1 MTPAEQLD
9 AGLGDLGLTLP
20 ANARRQME
28 TYLAVLQK
36 WNRVYNLTAVRDAGQ
51 MVSHHLL
58 DSLAALPY
66 VQGGRV
72 VDVGSGGGF
81 PGVPFAIARPDWRFT
96 LVDSNHKKCT
106 FLRQAVIELSLAN
119 VEVAAA
125 RVEQYRPAAAF
136 DTVVSRAFSD
146 IPEFLKVA
154 GHLAAPHG
162 ILIAMKGVYPNE
174 ELAQMPAGFTTRE
187 VIRLQVPGLQA
198 TRHLV
203 LLAKA

>member
-1 MTPAEQLD
+1 MTPAEQLE

-20 ANARRQME
+20 ENARRQMD
-28 TYLAVLQK
+28 TYLTVLQK

-66 VQGGRV
+66 VIGGRV

-81 PGVPFAIARPDWRFT
+81 PGLPFAIARPDWRFT

-106 FLRQAVIELSLAN
+106 FLRQAVIELSLTN
-119 VEVAAA
+119 VEVVAE

-174 ELAQMPAGFTTRE
+174 ELAQIPSGFATKE
-187 VIRLQVPGLQA
+187 IIRLQVPGMQA
-198 TRHLV
+198 SRHLV
-203 LLAKA
+203 VLAKA

>member
-1 MTPAEQLD
+1 MTPAEQLE
-9 AGLGDLGLTLP
+9 AGLADLGLTLP
-20 ANARRQME
+20 ESASRQMDN
-28 TYLAVLQK
+28 YLAVLQK

-66 VQGGRV
+66 VLGGRV

-81 PGVPFAIARPDWRFT
+81 PGLPFAIARPDWRFT

-106 FLRQAVIELSLAN
+106 FLRQAVIELSLTN
-119 VEVAAA
+119 VEVVAE
-125 RVEQYRPAAAF
+125 RVEQFRPVAAF
-136 DTVVSRAFSD
+136 DTVISRAFSD
-146 IPEFLKVA
+146 ISEFLKVA
-154 GHLAAPHG
+154 GHLVAPQG
-162 ILIAMKGVYPNE
+162 ILLAMKGVYPNE
-174 ELAQMPAGFTTRE
+174 ELAQVPAGFTTRE

-203 LLAKA
+203 VLAKA